1 MNLKIS
7 NLLILIVFGL
17 TSCGFKSYSEE
28 NITPKG
34 LFYKTENSR
43 KCFYSKDQVKEP
55 DVMIQS
61 FSITEN
67 ELDKSFIYKTFNNM
81 RPLFL
86 NNCINIE
93 DNLNFEKMKKDNV
106 YYVTIFS
113 NYTNINYFQCFKF
126 DGENLNRCELS

>member
-7 NLLILIVFGL
+7 TLLFLIVFGL
-17 TSCGFKSYSEE
+17 ASCGFKSYSEE

-34 LFYKTENSR
+34 LFYKTDNSR

-55 DVMIQS
+55 DIMIQS

-67 ELDKSFIYKTFNNM
+67 ELDKSFIYKNYNNM

-93 DNLNFEKMKKDNV
+93 ESLNFEKKMKKGEN
-106 YYVTIFS
+106 YYFS
-113 NYTNINYFQCFKF
+113 IQTNYTNISFFQCFEF
-126 DGENLNRCELS
+126 YGVTLIQCS

>member
-7 NLLILIVFGL
+7 TLLFLIVFGL
-17 TSCGFKSYSEE
+17 ASCGFKSYSEE
-28 NITPKG
+28 DITPKG
-34 LFYKTENSR
+34 LFYKTEKSR
-43 KCFYSKDQVKEP
+43 KCFYSKDQIKEP

-61 FSITEN
+61 FSIAEN
-67 ELDKSFIYKTFNNM
+67 ELDKIFIYKNYNNM

-93 DNLNFEKMKKDNV
+93 DNLNFEKKLKKDNI

-113 NYTNINYFQCFKF
+113 NYININYFQCFKF
-126 DGENLNRCELS
+126 DGVTLVQCS

>member
-7 NLLILIVFGL
+7 CLLFLMVFGL
-17 TSCGFKSYSEE
+17 VSCGFKSYSEE

-34 LFYKTENSR
+34 LFYKKENSR

-67 ELDKSFIYKTFNNM
+67 ELDKSVVYKNYNNM
-81 RPLFL
+81 RSLFL

-93 DNLNFEKMKKDNV
+93 ESLNFEKKLKKDNI
-106 YYVTIFS
+106 YYVAIFS
-113 NYTNINYFQCFKF
+113 NYININYFQCFKF
-126 DGENLNRCELS
+126 DGITLVQCS

>member
-7 NLLILIVFGL
+7 ILLFLSVFAL

-28 NITPKG
+28 DITPKS
-34 LFYKTENSR
+34 LLYKKDNSR
-43 KCFYSKDQVKEP
+43 KCFYSKDQIKEP

-67 ELDKSFIYKTFNNM
+67 KLDKSFIYKNYNDI
-81 RPLFL
+81 RPLFR

-93 DNLNFEKMKKDNV
+93 DDLNFEKKMKKNNI

-113 NYTNINYFQCFKF
+113 NHTNINYFQCFKF
-126 DGENLNRCELS
+126 DGLTLVQCN